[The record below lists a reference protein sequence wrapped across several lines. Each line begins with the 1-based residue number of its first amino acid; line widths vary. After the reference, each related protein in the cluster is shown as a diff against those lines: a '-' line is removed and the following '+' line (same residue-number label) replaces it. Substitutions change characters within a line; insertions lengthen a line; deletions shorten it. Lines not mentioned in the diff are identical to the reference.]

1 MSENSGL
8 SSPTDNPWIRKP
20 SSRMSTPGSLTRTST
35 SSNSTSKDA
44 VLNNLMLE
52 FEWLKGEVKSIKN
65 RRIAT
70 GNNSLHPQ
78 QHQKYHQQSLQQPQ
92 QTQQSHQYQ
101 QALQVVPAHNN
112 NSNQDHPAYGYCAP
126 AFMTVEASEN
136 MPITN
141 GISHTQ
147 PISSHTKSF
156 NCVDIV
162 NHGLVVTNSNTT
174 QKAKLSD
181 LAQTAQN
188 LIDLS
193 VTNTTKQQYSV
204 ALHRYINFCQSLDL
218 LSFPL
223 HQQNLVLYASDLSN
237 TLSYAAINT
246 HLSALKFFSHKYG
259 YPGDFGQF
267 RRLYMV
273 LRGIKRSTDKL
284 HRKKKRDPITPDL
297 LHKLHF
303 YLFSSHRH
311 YSDKC
316 MLWAAMVC
324 AFFGFLRISEF
335 TSDHA
340 KSYKAD
346 STLCIDDVTQQS
358 NTYTLHIKSSK
369 TDPFRFGVNVRLA
382 SNNSILCP
390 VQAISSYLKCHPT
403 GKGPLFTFIN
413 GHFLT
418 RQSFS
423 RVLQELLPNNH
434 SISTHSFRIGAATTA
449 ASIGLPRWLIK
460 SLGRW
465 NSDCFRQYIRVP
477 EETIQQVSCSL
488 IKHSGSY
495 NVFDPDLS

>member
-1 MSENSGL
+1 MST
-8 SSPTDNPWIRKP
+8 PADNPWIRKP
-20 SSRMSTPGSLTRTST
+20 SSCSSTSGPSPARTST

-52 FEWLKGEVKSIKN
+52 LKLLQGEVNSIKN

-70 GNNSLHPQ
+70 GNNSQHPQ
-78 QHQKYHQQSLQQPQ
+78 QPQKYPQQSLHQPQ
-92 QTQQSHQYQ
+92 QSQQAQQYQ
-101 QALQVVPAHNN
+101 QALQVVPEHNIN
-112 NSNQDHPAYGYCAP
+112 PNQYQPVHGYYAP
-126 AFMTVEASEN
+126 AFVTIEASGN
-136 MPITN
+136 APITSD
-141 GISHTQ
+141 ISCVQ
-147 PISSHTKSF
+147 PVSSRTKTS
-156 NCVDIV
+156 NTDIIV
-162 NHGLVVTNSNTT
+162 NHGLVVTNSNTS
-174 QKAKLSD
+174 QQAKLSN
-181 LAQTAQN
+181 LTQTAQN
-188 LIDLS
+188 LIDSS
-193 VTNTTKQQYSV
+193 VTNTTKQQYSL
-204 ALHRYINFCQSLDL
+204 ALHRYIRFCQSLNL
-218 LSFPL
+218 VTFPL

-237 TLSYAAINT
+237 TISYAAINT
-246 HLSALKFFSHKYG
+246 QLSALKFFSHKYG

-284 HRKKKRDPITPDL
+284 HRKKKRNPITPDI

-303 YLFSSHRH
+303 HLFSSHRH

-346 STLCIDDVTQQS
+346 STLCIDDVTQH
-358 NTYTLHIKSSK
+358 NNIYTLHIKSSK
-369 TDPFRFGVNVRLA
+369 TDPFRFGVDVRLA
-382 SNNSILCP
+382 SNNSMLCP

-403 GKGPLFTFIN
+403 GEGPLFTFIN

-423 RVLQELLPNNH
+423 RVLKELLPDNPL
-434 SISTHSFRIGAATTA
+434 ISTHSFRIGAATTA

-477 EETIQQVSCSL
+477 EETIRQVSGSL
-488 IKHSGSY
+488 ITHSGSH
-495 NVFDPDLS
+495 NLFDPDLS